1 MIYTIPNPLGN
12 NPKYLKLRPIIHN
25 SDNKTINL
33 KSFDLPP
40 RAKKNT
46 KCSKVSGQL
55 KEVNTVGLTYTRKI

>member
-40 RAKKNT
+40 RAKK
-46 KCSKVSGQL
+46 
-55 KEVNTVGLTYTRKI
+55 KIQNVPKSQDN